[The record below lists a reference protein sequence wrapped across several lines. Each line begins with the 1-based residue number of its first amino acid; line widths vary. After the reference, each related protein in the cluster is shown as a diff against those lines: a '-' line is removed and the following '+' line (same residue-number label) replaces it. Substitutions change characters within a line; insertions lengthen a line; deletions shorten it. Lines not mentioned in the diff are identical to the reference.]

1 MLHDLDRPLER
12 CPDRRPDRRR
22 SLIARRRARM
32 ILAGASAAMCAL
44 AGLAAAAASSASA
57 AASPEP
63 VSISVGTS
71 PLSVAAD
78 PTTNMIYVANSN
90 SFITRQGSV
99 SVIDGAPY
107 IGGHPNTGKVVATI
121 SVGRNPW
128 GIGVDPDNDR
138 VYVSNQGSNS
148 VSVIDGHTNRVIATI
163 GVGLRPIG
171 VGVVPA
177 TSTVYIA
184 NSGTGKAPGTVS
196 VISTIT
202 NKVEKSVAVGYSPFD
217 IGVNTISHTVY
228 VGNGG
233 GNGPSTGYAGTVSV
247 IRGTNVDATVNVEGS
262 PSGIGV
268 DSLTNNVYV
277 ANSDQEEGSSDVAVI
292 NGASRLVTQ
301 IALQAANPQG
311 VAVDQATHAV
321 FVGNSY
327 QSGSVGSLSV
337 INGATDAEIAAVTI
351 GANPWG
357 VSVDPT
363 TDRVYLAND
372 TSPGTV
378 SMLDFKGYPIVGGTP
393 PPTIPTTT
401 TTRPPNLAGTLC
413 GLLVKSGALKTL
425 GLTNYH
431 IDFNHSVVVA
441 TFGQCWLVAI
451 RPNNY
456 SGISGGA
463 VFIVE
468 QSLPLSITAAG
479 PGKPATGLGAGAVV
493 YGNSE
498 IPTVAWHHG
507 KGWAVLEYSWDEEV
521 DISKVTA
528 ELPTLEA
535 AARQVYAVYG

>member
-1 MLHDLDRPLER
+1 MTVA
-12 CPDRRPDRRR
+12 
-22 SLIARRRARM
+22 IAS
-32 ILAGASAAMCAL
+32 AGACAL
-44 AGLAAAAASSASA
+44 AGLVASAASSASSASA
-57 AASPEP
+57 AISPEP

-99 SVIDGAPY
+99 SVIDGASHIAGQPSS
-107 IGGHPNTGKVVATI
+107 GKVVATI
-121 SVGRNPW
+121 PVGRNPW

-148 VSVIDGHTNRVIATI
+148 VSVIDGHTNKVVATI
-163 GVGLRPIG
+163 GVGFHPIG

-177 TSTVYIA
+177 SGTVYIA
-184 NSGTGKAPGTVS
+184 NSGTGKSPGTVS
-196 VISTIT
+196 VISTVT
-202 NKVEKSVAVGYSPFD
+202 DRVEKSIAVGYSPFD

-247 IRGTNVDATVNVEGS
+247 IRGTNVDATVNVVGT

-268 DSLTNNVYV
+268 DSPTNNVYV
-277 ANSDQEEGSSDVAVI
+277 AVSDQEEGTSDVAVI

-301 IALQAANPQG
+301 IPLQAANPQG
-311 VAVDQATHAV
+311 VAVDQTTHAV
-321 FVGNSY
+321 FVANSY

-337 INGATDAEIAAVTI
+337 INGSTDGEIAAITI
-351 GANPWG
+351 GGNPWG
-357 VSVDPT
+357 VAVNPT

-378 SMLDFKGYPIVGGTP
+378 SMLDFQGYPIVGGTP

-413 GLLVKSGALKTL
+413 GVLVKSGALKTL

-441 TFGQCWLVAI
+441 TFGQCWLEGI

-456 SGISGGA
+456 TGLSGAA

-479 PGKPATGLGAGAVV
+479 PGKPVTGLGPDAAV

-498 IPTVAWHHG
+498 IPTVVWHHG

-521 DISKVTA
+521 VISKITA
-528 ELPTLEA
+528 ELPTLET